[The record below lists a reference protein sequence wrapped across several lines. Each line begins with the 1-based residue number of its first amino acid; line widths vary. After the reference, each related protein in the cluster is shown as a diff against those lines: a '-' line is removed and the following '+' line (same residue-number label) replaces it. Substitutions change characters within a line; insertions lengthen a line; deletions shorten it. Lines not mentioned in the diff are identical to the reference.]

1 MSAAVRLLLLLL
13 LLLLLMLMLLMLL
26 MMLLML
32 LMMLMM
38 LMMMMMMMMLTV
50 MTLMMRAA
58 ASPRRP
64 GSLRAAWRTRQLRW
78 FAMQAHRR
86 RRRPTSIAWA
96 SRGAS

>member
-1 MSAAVRLLLLLL
+1 MRLLLLLL

-38 LMMMMMMMMLTV
+38 LMMMMLTV

>member
-13 LLLLLMLMLLMLL
+13 LLLMLMLMLLMLL

-38 LMMMMMMMMLTV
+38 LMMMMMMMLTV

>member
-1 MSAAVRLLLLLL
+1 MRLLLLLL
-13 LLLLLMLMLLMLL
+13 LMLMLMLLMLL

-38 LMMMMMMMMLTV
+38 LMMMMMMMLTV

>member
-1 MSAAVRLLLLLL
+1 MRLLLLLL

-38 LMMMMMMMMLTV
+38 LMMMMMMMLTV

>member
-1 MSAAVRLLLLLL
+1 MRLLLLLL
-13 LLLLLMLMLLMLL
+13 LMLMLMLMLLMLL

-38 LMMMMMMMMLTV
+38 LMMMMMMMLTV

>member
-13 LLLLLMLMLLMLL
+13 LMLMLMLLMLL

-38 LMMMMMMMMLTV
+38 LMMMMMMMLTV